1 MWWESEIFQNIVVA
15 AVSSFFTY
23 VGFLKTKESKREA
36 DNRALADKI
45 QALENKAVSESR
57 VRELIA
63 EDTSD
68 LRDSTAMLNRD
79 IKQLTE
85 LIATLR
91 VDLGILNYIK
101 GTKNQP

>member
-1 MWWESEIFQNIVVA
+1 MWWESDLFQNLVVA
-15 AVSSFFTY
+15 VVSSFFTY
-23 VGFLKTKESKREA
+23 VGFLKTKEHKREA
-36 DNRALADKI
+36 DNKALSDKL
-45 QALENKAVSESR
+45 QALELKSVTESR

-68 LRDSTAMLNRD
+68 LRDSTATLNKD

-85 LIATLR
+85 LIANLR

-101 GTKNQP
+101 GTKQP